1 MSQPDSS
8 LDVRGLALSP
18 AKPTIGVAAATLT
31 VLTTVLGLQLV
42 RLFIPI
48 LVFYLGDTL
57 GISIFVRAGIGAAVF
72 LTGLL
77 ANPLQRLIGLRAALG
92 LAVAGV
98 ALVRVADQVS
108 TSPPVDFA
116 LGIAGTIFFLLYVP
130 LGLGAARSARPSRVP
145 GLALAL
151 LLGVAADSALHI
163 AAGTYDLTWQ
173 SGALP
178 LVVVVVL
185 AAATLVALAMI
196 LPALPQEPAGVS
208 WRRAWALL
216 AVGPWLVLQLMVFQN
231 AARAAALTGWSLPVV
246 GFVIMAGNIL
256 GLVAAA
262 WLGGAWSRRAALVA
276 GAGLVLL
283 LVPPAL
289 APLGVAAVLVVGQ
302 VLSAMLLMRALST
315 SDGEGGPR
323 GRLGRSSVASGLS
336 FLLFTLFFFGYN
348 APNNLVLPYAS
359 TIVLP
364 VTAFFVALA
373 AAIAP
378 ARADE
383 RELTWSRTTF
393 AVVAVALLLAP
404 AGLALAWAP
413 ADPVAPAGSES
424 LRVMQY
430 NLHVGFNTAGRLDLE
445 AIAAVIE
452 AAEPDVVTLQEVARG
467 WVITGP
473 VDMLS
478 WLAHRLDMV
487 PVDGATAADGQFGS
501 GILSRYPVVAV
512 ERGDLPSEG
521 QALRRGYLQAD
532 VDLGGTTVRVISTHL
547 YQYIDKP
554 EDSAIRQEQVAAL
567 LAAWNHAPRTVI
579 AGDFNAGPEH
589 AEMVMMADAGL
600 QDVAGLLA
608 SGPAYSNPADDP
620 YQRIDYIW
628 LSPDLEPESFSMRQT
643 TASDHL
649 PLLALVRLAGE

>member
-1 MSQPDSS
+1 MSQPDGR
-8 LDVRGLALSP
+8 LAVRGLALSP
-18 AKPTIGVAAATLT
+18 AKPATGVAAAALT

-72 LTGLL
+72 LAGLL
-77 ANPLQRLIGLRAALG
+77 ANPLQRLLGLRAALG
-92 LAVAGV
+92 LAVVGT
-98 ALVRVADQVS
+98 ALVRVVDQLS
-108 TSPPVDFA
+108 TSAPADFA

-130 LGLGAARSARPSRVP
+130 LGLGAARAARPSRVP
-145 GLALAL
+145 GFARAL

-173 SGALP
+173 SGVLP
-178 LVVVVVL
+178 LLVVVVL
-185 AAATLVALAMI
+185 AAATLAALALV
-196 LPALPQEPAGVS
+196 LPAMPRKAAGVS
-208 WRRAWALL
+208 WRRAWPLL
-216 AVGPWLVLQLMVFQN
+216 AVGPWLMLQMTVFQN
-231 AARAAALTGWSLPVV
+231 AARTVALTGWPVPAA
-246 GFVIMAGNIL
+246 GAVIAVGNIL

-262 WLGGAWSRRAALVA
+262 WLGDAWSRWAALGT

-283 LVPPAL
+283 LVPATLPPA
-289 APLGVAAVLVVGQ
+289 GVAAVIVVGQ
-302 VLSAMLLMRALST
+302 VLAALLLMRTLST

-323 GRLGRSSVASGLS
+323 GRLGRSSVAYGLG
-336 FLLFTLFFFGYN
+336 FLLFTLLFFGYN
-348 APNNLVLPYAS
+348 APNNLVLPFES

-364 VTAFFVALA
+364 ITALFFGLA
-373 AAIAP
+373 AASGPVQASGQRLGWP
-378 ARADE
+378 GTM
-383 RELTWSRTTF
+383 LTVA
-393 AVVAVALLLAP
+393 AVVLLLAP
-404 AGLALAWAP
+404 AGLALAWQP
-413 ADPVAPAGSES
+413 VEPVAPAGNEP

-452 AAEPDVVTLQEVARG
+452 AADADVVTLQEVSRG

-487 PVDGATAADGQFGS
+487 AVSGPTALDGQFGNA
-501 GILSRYPVVAV
+501 ILSRYPVVAV
-512 ERGDLPSEG
+512 ERGNLASEG
-521 QALRRGYLQAD
+521 QALKRGYLQVD
-532 VDLGGTTVRVISTHL
+532 VDVGDTTVRAISTHL
-547 YQYIDKP
+547 YQHIRTA
-554 EDSAIRQEQVAAL
+554 EDSAIRQTQVTEL
-567 LAAWNHAPRTVI
+567 LAAWNNGPRTVI
-579 AGDFNAGPEH
+579 AGDFNAWPEH

-608 SGPAYSNPADDP
+608 GGPAFSSPADEP

-628 LSPDLEPESFSMRQT
+628 LSPDLTPESFAMTET

-649 PLLALVRLAGE
+649 PLLAVVRLPAE